1 MPPGEVR
8 SGAFGLR
15 AVSRRA
21 SSSSTPGARVQLEPG
36 PKAPA
41 RRGGD
46 PEGSVRDQR
55 RARIF
60 AKAGGVSNDAPLRT
74 LVVEDEWPARN
85 YLVELLQASRLA
97 EVVGAVPSVEQAREA
112 IEGSGVGVEA
122 VFVDVQLLGE
132 GAGESGID
140 LVRSL
145 ALTHGARTPM
155 FVLATAFDRHAIE
168 AFELGVVD
176 YLLKP
181 FTEDRVT
188 QALRRLHE
196 RRPATS
202 LSIGDA
208 PPRIVARKKRSL
220 VFLEL
225 HEIWAFETEDRL
237 TSVHTAHGTF
247 DLDLSLAAIE
257 ASFGRTFIRVHR
269 KWLVNASH
277 IKSSSETGTRRGCS
291 SAPTSATTRAG

>member
-1 MPPGEVR
+1 LT
-8 SGAFGLR
+8 GA
-15 AVSRRA
+15 
-21 SSSSTPGARVQLEPG
+21 
-36 PKAPA
+36 APT
-41 RRGGD
+41 
-46 PEGSVRDQR
+46 
-55 RARIF
+55 
-60 AKAGGVSNDAPLRT
+60 PLRT

-85 YLVELLQASRLA
+85 YLVELLQASHLA
-97 EVVGAVPSVEQAREA
+97 EVVGAVASVDQAREA
-112 IEGSGVGVEA
+112 IQGSLAGPLVEA
-122 VFVDVQLLGE
+122 VFVDVQLLGD
-132 GAGESGID
+132 GETEDGID

-145 ALTHGARTPM
+145 VGSAHPPL

-196 RRPATS
+196 RRPIARFAADATT
-202 LSIGDA
+202 
-208 PPRIVARKKRSL
+208 RIVARKKRSL

-225 HEIWAFETEDRL
+225 HEIWAFETADRL
-237 TSVHTAHGTF
+237 ASVHTAHGTF

-269 KWLVNASH
+269 QWLVNASH
-277 IKSSSETGTRRGCS
+277 IKELERDGDETRLFVGPDLGDDTRGVKVPVARERAVAVRNALLSNATGLRRG
-291 SAPTSATTRAG
+291 